1 MIGALMLDIAGT
13 ELTQED
19 IELLRAPQVGGVILF
34 ARNIQSP
41 AQVRALTDHMRQVR
55 PDILI
60 AVDQEGG
67 RVQRLKQGFTLL
79 PAMGRFGELYQTEP
93 ERALKLAEECGWLM
107 ATEVLAVGIDFSFA
121 PVLDLN
127 DISDVIGDRAFAQQ
141 PADIIA
147 LADAFLRGM
156 HRAGMATTGKH
167 FPGHGS
173 VKADSHV
180 AAAIDSR
187 TFAEI
192 QRHDLQTFIQLQNHL
207 DALMPA
213 HVIYD
218 QVDPNPA
225 GFSEFWL
232 QQVLRQDMGYDG
244 VLFSD
249 DLSMQAA
256 CVAGDADARLR
267 AALAAGCDMGLVCNN
282 RAAQQLALNAITDF
296 PLPNQA
302 RLERMRGK
310 IPELS
315 AEFSIAEVLDLGD
328 EWRSVRDRILV
339 FKEQSATL
347 LAAQTSHD
355 PTNYSSTTKNAAT

>member
-19 IELLRAPQVGGVILF
+19 IELLQAPQVGGVILF

-41 AQVRALTDHMRQVR
+41 QQVRALTDHMRQIR
-55 PDILI
+55 PEILI

-79 PAMGRFGELYQTEP
+79 PAMGRFGELYQTNAEQ
-93 ERALKLAEECGWLM
+93 ALDLAEQCGWLM

-127 DISDVIGDRAFAQQ
+127 DISDVIGDRGFAKNMQ
-141 PADIIA
+141 DIVP
-147 LADAFLRGM
+147 LASAFLKGM
-156 HRAGMATTGKH
+156 KRAGMASTGKH

-187 TFAEI
+187 PYAEI
-192 QRHDLQTFIQLQNHL
+192 FAKDMQSFIQLMPQL

-225 GFSEFWL
+225 GFSEFWI
-232 QQVLRQDMGYDG
+232 QNILRQELKFDG

-256 CVAGDADARLR
+256 CVAGGADARIQ
-267 AALAAGCDMGLVCNN
+267 AALKAGCDMGLVCND
-282 RAAQQLALNAITDF
+282 RAAQCIALAGMTEL
-296 PLPNQA
+296 PLPNQQ

-310 IPELS
+310 IPEIQIGTTLC
-315 AEFSIAEVLDLGD
+315 LD
-328 EWRSVRDRILV
+328 ENWQNVRKVIED
-339 FKEQSATL
+339 FKNSF
-347 LAAQTSHD
+347 
-355 PTNYSSTTKNAAT
+355 

>member
-13 ELTQED
+13 ALTQED
-19 IELLRAPQVGGVILF
+19 IQLLQAPQVGGVILF
-34 ARNIQSP
+34 GRNIESP
-41 AQVRALTDHMRQVR
+41 RQVRALTDHMRQVR

-79 PAMGRFGELYQTEP
+79 PAMGRFGELYQQQP
-93 ERALKLAEECGWLM
+93 ELAVELAEQCGWLM

-127 DISDVIGDRAFAQQ
+127 DISDVIGDRSFARNMD
-141 PADIIA
+141 DIIV
-147 LADAFLRGM
+147 LARAFLSGM
-156 HRAGMATTGKH
+156 QRAGMATTGKH

-187 TFAEI
+187 SYAEI
-192 QRHDLQTFIQLQNHL
+192 QQKDMQSFIQLQAQL

-225 GFSEFWL
+225 GFSPYWI
-232 QQVLRQDMGYDG
+232 QTVLRQQLNFDG

-256 CVAGDADARLR
+256 CVAGGADARIQ
-267 AALAAGCDMGLVCNN
+267 AALNAGCDMGLVCND
-282 RAAQQLALNAITDF
+282 RAAACLALDGIQDL

-302 RLERMRGK
+302 RLARMCGQ
-310 IPELS
+310 IPE
-315 AEFSIAEVLDLGD
+315 IQIGDVLELGP
-328 EWRSVRDRILV
+328 EWQAVRDRIV
-339 FKEQSATL
+339 RFKDSGQ
-347 LAAQTSHD
+347 
-355 PTNYSSTTKNAAT
+355 

>member
-19 IELLRAPQVGGVILF
+19 IELLQAPQVGGMILF
-34 ARNIQSP
+34 GRNIESP
-41 AQVRALTDHMRQVR
+41 EQVRALTDHMRQVR

-67 RVQRLKQGFTLL
+67 RVQRLKKGFTLL
-79 PAMGRFGELYQTEP
+79 PAMGKFGEVYLSQP
-93 ERALKLAEECGWLM
+93 EKALELAEQCGWLM
-107 ATEVLAVGIDFSFA
+107 AAEVLAVGIDFSFA

-127 DISDVIGDRAFAQQ
+127 DISDVIGDRSFAQNMQ
-141 PADIIA
+141 DIVP
-147 LADAFLRGM
+147 LASAFLKGM
-156 HRAGMATTGKH
+156 KRAGMASTGKH

-180 AAAIDSR
+180 AAAVDSR
-187 TFAEI
+187 SYDEI
-192 QRHDLQTFIQLQNHL
+192 YQKDMQSFIQLMPQL
-207 DALMPA
+207 EALMPA

-225 GFSEFWL
+225 GFSPYWI
-232 QQVLRQDMGYDG
+232 QQVLRKELKFDG

-256 CVAGDADARLR
+256 CVAGGADARIQ
-267 AALAAGCDMGLVCNN
+267 AALSAGCDMGLVCNN
-282 RAAQQLALNAITDF
+282 RESACTALEGISNL
-296 PLPNQA
+296 PLPNQQ

-310 IPELS
+310 IPHLQ
-315 AEFSIAEVLDLGD
+315 VGQQLDLGTD
-328 EWRSVRDRILV
+328 WANTRDRIV
-339 FKEQSATL
+339 DFKNQFSA
-347 LAAQTSHD
+347 
-355 PTNYSSTTKNAAT
+355 

>member
-19 IELLRAPQVGGVILF
+19 IELLQTPQVGGMILF
-34 ARNIQSP
+34 SRNIESP
-41 AQVRALTDHMRQVR
+41 AQVRVLTDHMRQICT
-55 PDILI
+55 DILI

-79 PAMGRFGELYQTEP
+79 PAMGHFGELYLTQP
-93 ERALKLAEECGWLM
+93 EKALTLAEQCGWLM
-107 ATEVLAVGIDFSFA
+107 AIEVLAVGIDFSFA

-127 DISDVIGDRAFAQQ
+127 DISDVISDRAFAKNVQ
-141 PADIIA
+141 DIVP
-147 LADAFLRGM
+147 LASAFMKGM
-156 HRAGMATTGKH
+156 QRAGMATTGKH

-180 AAAIDSR
+180 AAAIDPREYQDIYNKDMQS
-187 TFAEI
+187 
-192 QRHDLQTFIQLQNHL
+192 FIQLQTQL

-213 HVIYD
+213 HVIYEK
-218 QVDPNPA
+218 VDPNPA
-225 GFSEFWL
+225 GFSPYWI
-232 QQVLRQDMGYDG
+232 QTILRQELQFDG

-256 CVAGDADARLR
+256 CVAGGAYARIR
-267 AALAAGCDMGLVCNN
+267 AALEAGCDMGLVCNN
-282 RAAQQLALNAITDF
+282 RESACIALAGIENL

-310 IPELS
+310 ILQI
-315 AEFSIAEVLDLGD
+315 SIDETFDLGN
-328 EWRSVRDRILV
+328 EWQAVKKVIEE
-339 FKEQSATL
+339 FKNSL
-347 LAAQTSHD
+347 
-355 PTNYSSTTKNAAT
+355 

>member
-19 IELLRAPQVGGVILF
+19 IELLSAPQVGGVILF

-79 PAMGRFGELYQTEP
+79 PAMGRFGELYQNEP
-93 ERALKLAEECGWLM
+93 ERALDLAEECGWLM

-127 DISDVIGDRAFAQQ
+127 DISDVIGDRAFAAR
-141 PADIIA
+141 PVDIIA

-187 TFAEI
+187 SFAEI
-192 QRHDLQTFIQLQNHL
+192 QQQDMQTFIQLQNQL

-232 QQVLRQDMGYDG
+232 QQVLRKDLGYDG

-256 CVAGDADARLR
+256 CVAGDADARIH
-267 AALAAGCDMGLVCNN
+267 AALLAGCDMGLVCNN
-282 RAAQQLALNAITDF
+282 RAAQRLALNAIADL

-328 EWRSVRDRILV
+328 EWRTVRDRILT
-339 FKEQSATL
+339 FKEQSAAL
-347 LAAQTSHD
+347 LAAQASRD
-355 PTNYSSTTKNAAT
+355 PTAYTI